1 MEMFENIM
9 TTVNAAVLFIAFFG
23 GMFILPM
30 YNRFKEH
37 LIAQIEYK
45 MRNLSYSNYEISIR
59 GKYLDK
65 QSISSLKKIDEKL
78 QIKMEQKFNNP
89 EDKITDQNFF
99 ITHR

>member
-1 MEMFENIM
+1 MEMFETIM
-9 TTVNAAVLFIAFFG
+9 TTVHAAVLFIAFFG

-30 YNRFKEH
+30 YSRYKEH
-37 LIAQIEYK
+37 LIAHIEYK
-45 MRNLSYSNYEISIR
+45 MRNLSYSNYEINIR

-65 QSISSLKKIDEKL
+65 QSISSLKKIDQKL